1 MLVVPVTSSADFRTT
16 HTLGVAYLRMGAYKE
31 AASEFRKILERRGAA
46 LLSSYPYYALAHLG
60 LARAQAG
67 LADFTSSRQ
76 SYEQFLALWEDADP
90 QTPVLQQARAEYA
103 KLK

>member
-1 MLVVPVTSSADFRTT
+1 M
-16 HTLGVAYLRMGAYKE
+16 
-31 AASEFRKILERRGAA
+31 
-46 LLSSYPYYALAHLG
+46 SSYPYYALAHLG

-76 SYEQFLALWEDADP
+76 SYEQFLALWENADP
-90 QTPVLQQARAEYA
+90 QIPVLQKARAEYA

>member
-1 MLVVPVTSSADFRTT
+1 MLALYPQLQGPIGDLNRQVERRAQQRPRS
-16 HTLGVAYLRMGAYKE
+16 
-31 AASEFRKILERRGAA
+31 RRGAA
-46 LLSSYPYYALAHLG
+46 LLTSYPYYALAHLG

-76 SYEQFLALWEDADP
+76 SYEQFLALWENADP
-90 QTPVLQQARAEYA
+90 QIPVLQQARAEYA